1 MPALLELVEDEI
13 LSKTTLVAKTR
24 HRVADLF
31 AIPDRGYLREGYWAD
46 LVLIK
51 PEPRSFFRL
60 QTTGP
65 VSMATGRPSP
75 DSFSVTASA
84 PRSYRGELPGTTNV

>member
-13 LSKTTLVAKTR
+13 LSITTLVAKTR

-31 AIPDRGYLREGYWAD
+31 AIPDRSYFREGYWAD

-51 PEPRSFFRL
+51 PEPGGFVVSRQQSCINAA
-60 QTTGP
+60 GP
-65 VSMATGRPSP
+65 PSP

>member
-1 MPALLELVEDEI
+1 
-13 LSKTTLVAKTR
+13 VAKTR

-31 AIPDRGYLREGYWAD
+31 AIPDRGYLQESYGAD

-51 PEPRSFFRL
+51 PEPAGFFRL

-65 VSMATGRPSP
+65 VSMQMDTLLRTVFP
-75 DSFSVTASA
+75 
-84 PRSYRGELPGTTNV
+84 